1 MSTHYVLLEDP
12 KAFIRHRVT
21 LLSFCLKEAK
31 GRYEHLHIV
40 LLAFFYFILLYYFVL
55 NRRTKWLEKAAK
67 KGRKLRRAMV
77 INSYRRTIC
86 AGLCCFFVSRELK
99 FNQGT
104 HASLQLA
111 EIQWEFGLGR
121 HLCDNSTSPSFC
133 A

>member
-1 MSTHYVLLEDP
+1 MFYLKIPKHLLDIVSP
-12 KAFIRHRVT
+12 CFHSALKKQRADMNISILFCW
-21 LLSFCLKEAK
+21 LSFTL
-31 GRYEHLHIV
+31 
-40 LLAFFYFILLYYFVL
+40 FLLYYFVL

-104 HASLQLA
+104 PCLTAAGRDSV
-111 EIQWEFGLGR
+111 EFRPPGR